1 MSINSKIKGFITAL
15 KTSHTNCFEG
25 LEGDNLNINLTF
37 FKKLISGTYVQIQLT
52 FKRSLWEQL
61 MAKLSYVFL
70 VGVNFL
76 RKL

>member
-1 MSINSKIKGFITAL
+1 M
-15 KTSHTNCFEG
+15 NCFEG
-25 LEGDNLNINLTF
+25 LEGDKLNINLTF